1 MGNIVYDLKKK
12 KTIWPTMQAAKTLEK
27 KKKEKRKRLECHCA
41 ALASWNP
48 EISQPLNA
56 D

>member
-1 MGNIVYDLKKK
+1 MGNIVYDSKKK
-12 KTIWPTMQAAKTLEK
+12 RRQFGPHASSKDTGGK
-27 KKKEKRKRLECHCA
+27 KKRPECHCA

-48 EISQPLNA
+48 EISQPMNA

>member
-1 MGNIVYDLKKK
+1 MIQKKK
-12 KTIWPTMQAAKTLEK
+12 EDNLAHMQAAKTLEEK
-27 KKKEKRKRLECHCA
+27 KKRPECHCA

-48 EISQPLNA
+48 EISQPMNA